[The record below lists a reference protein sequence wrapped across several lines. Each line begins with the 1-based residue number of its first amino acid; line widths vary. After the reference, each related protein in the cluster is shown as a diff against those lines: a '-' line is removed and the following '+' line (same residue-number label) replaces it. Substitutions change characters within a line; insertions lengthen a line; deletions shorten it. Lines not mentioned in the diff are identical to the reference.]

1 MTALQEIWFLFLAVI
16 VIVYVIL
23 DGFDLGVGFWFI
35 FAKDKHEDM
44 TLNERKEIIQSI
56 APFWDGNEVWLLA
69 AGGILFAAFSD
80 VYATVFSAFYIPLL
94 LVVFCLIIR
103 AVSIEFREEFPSPLW
118 HRVSDFAFIFGSLGP
133 AIAFGVLIGNLV
145 QGIAIDAN
153 KQFTGSFVDFFNP
166 YAIIIGLLAL
176 SMIITH
182 GAVYL
187 RVRATEK
194 LAAKATQW
202 AKLGIVS
209 FLVISSCSLVIS
221 LLFHP
226 HVQNNY
232 IDLPILLIIPIIGFV
247 FIGLTTYYIWNEK
260 DAKLTFV
267 LSALSIAFSIL
278 GAGVA
283 IYPNLV
289 FSSIDEAYNLTI
301 HNASATDTGLLV
313 MLIVAIIALPL
324 ILVYT
329 LWVYKMMGTKLE
341 DEDITGY

>member
-23 DGFDLGVGFWFI
+23 DGFDLGVGFWYI
-35 FAKDKHEDM
+35 FAKDKHEET

-80 VYATVFSAFYIPLL
+80 VYATVFSAFYIPLI

-118 HRVSDFAFIFGSLGP
+118 HKISDIAFIVGSLGP

-153 KQFTGSFVDFFNP
+153 KQFTGSFIDFFNP
-166 YAIIIGLLAL
+166 YAILIGSLAL

-187 RVRATEK
+187 RVRATDK

-202 AKLGIVS
+202 AKFGIIS
-209 FLVISSCSLVIS
+209 FLAISSSSLVIS
-221 LLFHP
+221 LIFHP
-226 HVQNNY
+226 HIIDNY
-232 IDLPILLIIPIIGFV
+232 VDLPILLIIPLIGFV
-247 FIGLTTYYIWNEK
+247 FILTTVYFIWYEK
-260 DAKLTFV
+260 EAKKTFI
-267 LSALSIAFSIL
+267 LSSLSIAFSIL
-278 GAGVA
+278 GAGAA

-289 FSSIDEAYNLTI
+289 FSSLDEAYSLTI

-329 LWVYKMMGTKLE
+329 IWVYRMMGTKLK

>member
-1 MTALQEIWFLFLAVI
+1 VA
-16 VIVYVIL
+16 
-23 DGFDLGVGFWFI
+23 
-35 FAKDKHEDM
+35 
-44 TLNERKEIIQSI
+44 
-56 APFWDGNEVWLLA
+56 
-69 AGGILFAAFSD
+69 
-80 VYATVFSAFYIPLL
+80 
-94 LVVFCLIIR
+94 FCLIIR

-118 HRVSDFAFIFGSLGP
+118 HKVSDIAFIVGSLGP

-153 KQFTGSFVDFFNP
+153 KQFTGSFIDFFNP
-166 YAIIIGLLAL
+166 YAILIGLLAL

-202 AKLGIVS
+202 AKFGIIS
-209 FLVISSCSLVIS
+209 FLAISASSLVIS

-226 HVQNNY
+226 HIQDNY
-232 IDLPILLIIPIIGFV
+232 LEFPLLLIIPTIGFI
-247 FIGLTTYYIWNEK
+247 FIGLTVYYIWNEK
-260 DAKLTFV
+260 DAKITFL
-267 LSALSIAFSIL
+267 LSSLSIAFSIL
-278 GAGVA
+278 GAGIA

-289 FSSIDEAYNLTI
+289 FSSLNDAYSLTI

-313 MLIVAIIALPL
+313 MLIVALIALPL

-329 LWVYKMMGTKLE
+329 LWVYRMMGTKLE
-341 DEDITGY
+341 EEDIVGY

>member
-1 MTALQEIWFLFLAVI
+1 MSALQEIWFLLLVVI
-16 VIVYVIL
+16 VIIYVIL

-35 FAKDKHEDM
+35 FAKDKHQET

-80 VYATVFSAFYIPLL
+80 VYATVFSAFYVPLL
-94 LVVFCLIIR
+94 LVAFCLIIR
-103 AVSIEFREEFPSPLW
+103 AVSIEFREEFPNPIW
-118 HRVSDFAFIFGSLGP
+118 HKISDIAFIFGSLGP

-145 QGIAIDAN
+145 QGIAINAD
-153 KQFTGSFVDFFNP
+153 KRFTGSFIEFFNP
-166 YAIIIGLLAL
+166 YAILIGLLAL

-187 RVRATEK
+187 RVRATDK
-194 LAAKATQW
+194 LTVKATQW
-202 AKLGIVS
+202 AKMGIVS
-209 FLVISSCSLVIS
+209 FLAISSSSLFIS
-221 LLFHP
+221 LIFHP
-226 HVQNNY
+226 HI
-232 IDLPILLIIPIIGFV
+232 IDNFLNLPILLIIPLIGFV
-247 FIGLTTYYIWNEK
+247 CILFTSYYIWNEK
-260 DAKLTFV
+260 NAKLTFI
-267 LSALSIAFSIL
+267 LSSLSIAFSIL
-278 GAGVA
+278 GAGAA

-289 FSSIDEAYNLTI
+289 FSSLDEAYSLTV

-313 MLIVAIIALPL
+313 MLIIALIALPL

-329 LWVYKMMGTKLE
+329 AWVYKMMGTKLK

>member
-1 MTALQEIWFLFLAVI
+1 MSALQEIWFLLLIVI
-16 VIVYVIL
+16 VIIYVIL

-35 FAKDKHEDM
+35 FAKDKHQET

-80 VYATVFSAFYIPLL
+80 VYATVFSAFYVPLI
-94 LVVFCLIIR
+94 LVAFCLIIR
-103 AVSIEFREEFPSPLW
+103 AVSIEFREEFPNPIW
-118 HRVSDFAFIFGSLGP
+118 HKISDIAFIFGSLGP

-145 QGIAIDAN
+145 QDIAINAD
-153 KQFTGSFVDFFNP
+153 KRFTGSFIDHFNP
-166 YAIIIGLLAL
+166 YSILIGLLAL

-187 RVRATEK
+187 RARATDK

-202 AKLGIVS
+202 AKMGIIS
-209 FLVISSCSLVIS
+209 FLAISSGSLVIS
-221 LLFHP
+221 LIFHP
-226 HVQNNY
+226 HI
-232 IDLPILLIIPIIGFV
+232 IDNFLNMPILLIIPLIGFV
-247 FIGLTTYYIWNEK
+247 CILFTSYFIWNEK
-260 DAKLTFV
+260 DAKLTFL
-267 LSALSIAFSIL
+267 LSSLSIAFSIL

-289 FSSIDEAYNLTI
+289 FSSLDEAYSLTI
-301 HNASATDTGLLV
+301 HNASATDAGLLV
-313 MLIVAIIALPL
+313 MLIVALIALPL

-329 LWVYKMMGTKLE
+329 LWIYKMMGTKLK

>member
-341 DEDITGY
+341 DEDIVGY